1 MRITINQSIS
11 QPHLYLALKEKPELE
26 KLIGFLFDHQNQNV
40 LWRCGQILLND
51 ILIGHVKEI
60 LQFSY
65 DFECRM
71 SHCSF

>member
-1 MRITINQSIS
+1 MRITINQSAAFIS
-11 QPHLYLALKEKPELE
+11 DLEEKPELE

-51 ILIGHVKEI
+51 IWIGHIKEI

-65 DFECRM
+65 DFEC
-71 SHCSF
+71 